1 MDNNLW
7 EQSVEFL
14 SLLEIIRWR
23 SQKQP
28 KQQAYCFLLDGEVEI
43 QTLTY
48 GELDAQSQRIAGLLQ
63 ACGVKKGERVLLLYP
78 PGLEFITAFFGCLY
92 AGAIAVPAYPP
103 RANQSLSRLS
113 AIAKRSVGIATDADS
128 TVALTTTTVLS
139 HLQQHPTFKTL
150 RLLTTDNMMADD
162 WGNLWQQPAIDR
174 DTLAFLQYTS
184 GSTGTPKGVMV
195 SHGNLLH
202 NQLLIKQAMQHTTAT
217 IFVGWLPLFHDM
229 GLVGNMLQPLYL
241 GIPCILMSPVAFLQ
255 KPVRWLQA
263 ISQYRATTSGGPN
276 FAYDLCVRKITAEQR
291 ANLDLSSWE
300 VAFNGA
306 EPVRAETIEKFV
318 VTFAECGFR
327 REAFYPCYGMAETTL
342 IVSGGCKTNP
352 PVLQPVQSE
361 ALTQNLI
368 VPANGGEI
376 GTQILVGCGQ
386 ALEDLKI
393 AIVDPQT
400 LTACSDRQVGEIC
413 VAGASVAQGYWD
425 QPEQTESTFKAYTK
439 DTQEGPF
446 LRTGDLGFLQDGELF
461 ITGRLKDLIVIRGR
475 NYYPQDIENTVQQ
488 SHPSLEPH
496 GGAAFSIDVDGEER
510 LVIAQEIKRSQL
522 RKLDVD
528 EVTATIRSAV
538 AVNHELQLYGVLLLK
553 PGSILRTS
561 SGKIQ
566 RYACRAKFLA
576 GSWETIASS
585 ILEGIET
592 GVSVADEI
600 ISEQPQLISYLQ
612 QQVAQIL
619 KVELLQI
626 QPQQPLSTCG
636 IDSFM
641 AIELQHTI
649 ETKFGVVLA
658 VTDFLADVSINQLA
672 TVILDKLSSH
682 PIDEPVQNSHSS
694 EYPLTYGQQAL
705 YFLQQL
711 APENYAYNIARA
723 ARIYGDLN
731 IAAFHRA
738 WQILVD
744 RHPALRTTFTTIDG
758 QPKQRVCQQVEVC
771 WQQQDATTWDETYLS
786 DRLLEIAYRPFNLEQ
801 DPLMRVSLFTRSS
814 QEHILLLVVHHII
827 ADFWSLTVLIDELG
841 KLYQAE
847 INNTLVNL
855 PPVTCQYAYYVST
868 TAKMLMSSQG
878 EKLQAYWEQQL
889 AGELPVLNLPAD
901 GMRPPMQTYR
911 GDSVSWQL
919 SQELTDKLQN
929 FSQQHQVTLYMT
941 MLAVFQVLLYRYTG
955 QEDLLVGSPTTGRSR
970 ADFAGLV
977 GYFVN
982 SVVLRANFADN
993 PTFEQFLQQVRS
1005 LVLDALTHQ
1014 DYPFARLVEQL
1025 QPTRDPSRS
1034 PIFQVMFVF
1043 QKAHLLNNEGL
1054 GGFALGEASARL
1066 KLGELEL
1073 ESFPLSKEIA
1083 QFDLTLAI
1091 AQVNGVLS
1099 TSWEYNADLFD
1110 AATITRMAGHFQTL
1124 LESILFDSRQS
1135 VGMLPMLTQQEQ
1147 QQILLEWN
1155 ATQKD
1160 YDSICL
1166 HQQFVTQVEQTPD
1179 AVAVVFEQE
1188 EITYRQLNQQANQLA
1203 HYLQALKVKKEVLVG
1218 VYLERSP
1225 QMVVSILAILKA
1237 GGAYVP
1243 LDPSYPRERL
1253 AFMLQDAQVAV
1264 LLTQEKFLAS
1274 LPEHQATVV
1283 CLDKDNEVWASETIV
1298 NPVSEVTTH
1307 NLAYV
1312 IYTSGSTGR
1321 PKGVMNTHRGI
1332 CNRLAWMQETY
1343 QLTIVDRVL
1352 QKTPFSFDVS
1362 IWEFFWPLTTGAC
1375 VVMAQPGGHQDSAYL
1390 VKLIQEQQ
1398 ITTIHFVPSML
1409 QVFLA
1414 EPSVE
1419 ACKCLRRVICSG
1431 EILPVQLQKQFFTR
1445 LDAELHNLYGPTEAA
1460 IDVTFWACNRH
1471 YSKNIVP
1478 IGRAIANTQIYILNK
1493 HLQPVPIGVV
1503 GELHIGGVGV
1513 ARGYLNQPELTA
1525 EKFIVNPFSSE
1536 IGDRLYKTGDLTRY
1550 HTDGSIEYIGRLDDQ
1565 VKLRGFR
1572 IELTEI
1578 EAVLTQ
1584 HPSVREA
1591 VVVMRE
1597 TSAVKRQVVLS
1608 PPENNSKITDLRNF
1622 LKGEL
1627 IEELLIESTT
1637 KQLIAYCV
1645 CRHQPAP
1652 NPTELRRFLGE
1663 KLPDYMIPAAF
1674 IMLDALPVTANGK
1687 LDKKSLPNPSQDRPN
1702 LEKSFVPPNTLNE
1715 KILEQIWSEVLGIE
1729 QVGIHDNFFELGGD
1743 SIRSIQV
1750 VAKAQE
1756 RGLKFSVAQVF
1767 QYQTIYNLL
1776 TAISLNQPDR
1786 LLTKQTAAF
1795 SLISADERDKLPND
1809 IEDAYPLT
1817 RVQTGIIFHSQYN
1830 LESLMYHDIFQ
1841 YHLRVRFDLELWQTS
1856 VQQVVNHHP
1865 ILRTSFDLIN
1875 FDEPLQL
1882 VHRSACIPVVVED
1895 LRSLLPAAQTQAIAS
1910 WIEIEKH
1917 QRFDLSCPPLMR
1929 LFIHRLTDE
1938 TFCLTLSWHNSI
1950 LDGWSNASLLTE
1962 LLQRYHAL
1970 LNGEK
1975 NQIVSALTISYR
1987 DFVAVESQILQSPE
2001 YQNYW
2006 QQKLQGLVI
2015 KQIPRWDKTNSTK
2028 NVQVGVLDV
2037 PISPQVSDGLKQ
2049 LAQLAEVPLK
2059 NVLLAAHLKVM
2070 SLLINDEDVLT
2081 GLESNS
2087 RLEEADGE
2095 KTLGT
2100 FINTIPLRLQLKAGT
2115 WIDLVQQ
2122 AFAAEQELLPY
2133 RHYPYSELQKFG
2145 TRQPLQPLLETVFNY
2160 THFHV
2165 YQRLQD
2171 LSGLEIIG
2179 GQGFGESNFT
2189 LRVEFNRNH
2198 ITDHIQL
2205 DLECKM
2211 AEISSTQLAAIGS
2224 YYSETLTAMATQPF
2238 NRHEEQCLLSAAQ
2251 QQQILVEW
2259 NETAIA
2265 YPENLCIHQQFEAQV
2280 VRNPDAIAL
2289 VYENEQLTYQELNR
2303 RTNLLANHLQHLGV
2317 CADTLVAI
2325 CVERSLDAIVGIL
2338 GILKAGGA
2346 YLTLDPTYPS
2356 EHLAFV
2362 LKDAQVSFLLTQSQL
2377 LPKIPNN
2384 KAQTLCLDSQWDIIA
2399 NNSDDN
2405 PICRTTKENL
2415 AYVIYTSGSTGN
2427 PKGVLITHQ
2436 NLVHSTNARRVY
2448 YQTPISSFLLIPSFA
2463 FDSSVAVIFWTLCQ
2477 GGKLILIKDGW
2488 RRDIWQ
2494 LAQLIEQHQITHWLS
2509 VPSLHNSL
2517 LAHIKTQQ
2525 LISLQTVI
2533 VAGETCSIEL
2543 VKNHQKLLPN
2553 TSLFNE
2559 YGPTETTVWS
2569 SVYNCSHHDLN
2580 NNLIPIGRPIGNT
2593 QIYILNSHLQPV
2605 PIGTPGEI
2613 YIGGF
2618 GVSKGYLNRPELT
2631 TEKFIPHPF
2640 SKQPNARLYKTGD
2653 QARYLSNGNIEFIGR
2668 IDHQIK
2674 LRGYRI
2680 ELGEIEAVLQQHPQV
2695 KQAIVI
2701 ARNSN
2706 SENQQLVA
2714 YIVPFQPQ
2722 NYLTQELRSFLQTK
2736 LPNYMIPSVILQ
2748 IDTLPLTPN
2757 GKIDR
2762 QKLPTPEQ
2770 LQPNNELL
2778 SELLKK
2784 LNSLS
2789 ETEVK
2794 TLLSQKKS
2802 ST

>member
-1 MDNNLW
+1 MDKNLS
-7 EQSVEFL
+7 QKSVEFVN
-14 SLLEIIRWR
+14 LLEIIRWR

-28 KQQAYCFLLDGEVEI
+28 QQQAYCFLLDGEVEV
-43 QTLTY
+43 QSLTY
-48 GELDAQSQRIAGLLQ
+48 GELDNQAQRIAGLLQ
-63 ACGVKKGERVLLLYP
+63 AFGVKKGERVLLLYP

-113 AIAKRSVGIATDADS
+113 VIATDADS

-139 HLQQHPTFKTL
+139 YLQQHPTFNVL

-162 WGNLWQQPAIDR
+162 WTNLWRQPVIDR

-291 ANLDLSSWE
+291 ATLDLSSWE

-306 EPVRAETIEKFV
+306 EPVRQATLEKFA
-318 VTFAECGFR
+318 VTFGECGFR

-342 IVSGGCKTNP
+342 IVSGGCKTTP
-352 PVLQPVQSE
+352 PVLQPVQSD
-361 ALTQNLI
+361 ALAQNQI
-368 VPANGGEI
+368 VPAKAGEI

-386 ALEDLKI
+386 PLADLKI
-393 AIVDPQT
+393 VIVDPQT
-400 LTACSDRQVGEIC
+400 LSACSDRQVGEIW
-413 VAGASVAQGYWD
+413 VAGASVAQGYWH

-439 DTQEGPF
+439 DTKEGPF

-461 ITGRLKDLIVIRGR
+461 ITGRLKDLIIIRGR

-488 SHPSLEPH
+488 SHPALEPH

-510 LVIAQEIKRSQL
+510 LVIAQEVQRSHI
-522 RKLDVD
+522 RKLDID
-528 EVTATIRSAV
+528 EVIATIRAAV
-538 AVNHELQLYGVLLLK
+538 AVNHEIQLYGVLLLK

-585 ILEGIET
+585 ILEGMET

-619 KVELLQI
+619 KVELSQI

-636 IDSFM
+636 IDSLM
-641 AIELQHTI
+641 AIELQHTV

-658 VTDFLADVSINQLA
+658 VKDFLADVSINQLA

-682 PIDEPVQNSHSS
+682 TIDEPVQNSHSS
-694 EYPLTYGQQAL
+694 EYSLTYGQQAL

-744 RHPALRTTFTTIDG
+744 RHPALRTSFITIDG
-758 QPKQRVCQQVEVC
+758 QPRQRVCQQVEVC
-771 WQQQDATTWDETYLS
+771 WLQQDATTWDETYLS

-801 DPLMRVSLFTRSS
+801 DPLMRLSLFTRSS

-827 ADFWSLTVLIDELG
+827 ADFWSLTILVDELG

-847 INNTLVNL
+847 NL
-855 PPVTCQYAYYVST
+855 PLITCQYADYVST
-868 TAKMLMSSQG
+868 TAKMIASSQG

-889 AGELPVLNLPAD
+889 AGELPVLNVPAD
-901 GMRPPMQTYR
+901 RMRPPMQTYR
-911 GDSVSWQL
+911 GDSISWQL
-919 SQELTDKLQN
+919 GQELTNKLQN

-982 SVVLRANFADN
+982 PIVLRANFAEN

-1054 GGFALGEASARL
+1054 GGFALGEAGARL

-1073 ESFPLSKEIA
+1073 ESLPLSKRIA

-1091 AQVNGVLS
+1091 SQVNGVLS

-1124 LESILFDSRQS
+1124 LESIIVEPSQP

-1147 QQILLEWN
+1147 QQLLLEWN

-1166 HQQFVTQVEQTPD
+1166 HQQFVTQVEKTPD

-1188 EITYRQLNQQANQLA
+1188 EITYKQLNQQANQLA
-1203 HYLQALKVKKEVLVG
+1203 HYLQGLGVKKEVLVG

-1237 GGAYVP
+1237 GGAYLP

-1264 LLTQEKFLAS
+1264 LLTQEKFLPS

-1298 NPVSEVTTH
+1298 NPVNEVTTH

-1375 VVMAQPGGHQDSAYL
+1375 LVMARPGGHQDSAYL

-1431 EILPVQLQKQFFTR
+1431 EILPVQLQEHFFTR

-1471 YSKNIVP
+1471 SDKNIVP
-1478 IGRAIANTQIYILNK
+1478 IGRAIANTQIYILDK
-1493 HLQPVPIGVV
+1493 HLQPVPIGVP

-1513 ARGYLNQPELTA
+1513 ARGYLNQPQLTA
-1525 EKFIVNPFSSE
+1525 EKFIVNPFSNNSNN
-1536 IGDRLYKTGDLTRY
+1536 RLYKTGDLARY
-1550 HTDGSIEYIGRLDDQ
+1550 HTDGSIEYLGRLDDQ

-1578 EAVLTQ
+1578 ESVLTQ
-1584 HPSVREA
+1584 HPDVRKA

-1597 TSAVKRQVVLS
+1597 TSAVKRQVVLN
-1608 PPENNSKITDLRNF
+1608 PPENNSEITDLRNF

-1627 IEELLIESTT
+1627 TEELLVESTT

-1652 NPTELRRFLGE
+1652 NITKLRRFLGE
-1663 KLPDYMIPAAF
+1663 KLPDYMIPATF

-1687 LDKKSLPNPSQDRPN
+1687 LDKKSLPNPGQGRPN
-1702 LEKSFVPPNTLNE
+1702 LEKSFVPPHTLHE
-1715 KILEQIWSEVLGIE
+1715 KILAQIWSEVLGIE

-1756 RGLKFSVAQVF
+1756 RGLSFSVAQVF
-1767 QYQTIYNLL
+1767 QHQTIYNLL
-1776 TAISLNQPDR
+1776 TAISLNQLDS
-1786 LLTKQTAAF
+1786 LLTEKTAAF
-1795 SLISADERDKLPND
+1795 SLISAIERDKLPNN

-1841 YHLRVRFDLELWQTS
+1841 YHLRVRFDLDLLQMAIEQLVTR
-1856 VQQVVNHHP
+1856 HP

-1882 VHRSACIPVVVED
+1882 VHQSACIPVVVEN
-1895 LRSLLPAAQTQAIAS
+1895 LRSLLPAAQIQVITS

-1962 LLQRYHAL
+1962 LLQRYHTL
-1970 LNGEK
+1970 LNGEE
-1975 NQIVSALTISYR
+1975 NQIESALTISYR

-2015 KQIPRWDKTNSTK
+2015 KPIPRWDKNNAKK

-2037 PISPQVSDGLKQ
+2037 PISPQVSHGLKQ
-2049 LAQLAEVPLK
+2049 LARLAEVPLK

-2100 FINTIPLRLQLKAGT
+2100 FINTIPLRLQLEAGT
-2115 WIDLVQQ
+2115 WIELVQQ

-2145 TRQPLQPLLETVFNY
+2145 NRQPLQPLLETVFNY

-2205 DLECKM
+2205 DLECKI

-2224 YYSETLTAMATQPF
+2224 YYSETLIAMATQPF
-2238 NRHEEQCLLSAAQ
+2238 NRHEEQCLLSTAQ

-2303 RTNLLANHLQHLGV
+2303 RANLLANHLQRLGV

-2325 CVERSLDAIVGIL
+2325 CVERSLEAIVGIL

-2346 YLTLDPTYPS
+2346 YLPLDPTYPS
-2356 EHLAFV
+2356 EHLAFI
-2362 LKDAQVSFLLTQSQL
+2362 LKDTQVSLLLTQSQL

-2384 KAQTLCLDSQWDIIA
+2384 KAQTLCLDSEWDIIA

-2405 PICRTTKENL
+2405 PSCRTTKENL

-2436 NLVHSTNARRVY
+2436 NLVHSTNARIAY

-2488 RRDIWQ
+2488 QRDIWQ

-2509 VPSLHNSL
+2509 VPSLYNSL
-2517 LAHIKTQQ
+2517 LAHIEKQQ
-2525 LISLQTVI
+2525 LISLQTII

-2580 NNLIPIGRPIGNT
+2580 NNSIPIGRPISNT

-2631 TEKFIPHPF
+2631 IEKFIPDPF

-2701 ARNSN
+2701 ARNSD

-2714 YIVPFQPQ
+2714 YIVPSQTQ
-2722 NYLTQELRSFLQTK
+2722 DSLTNELRSFLQTK

-2778 SELLKK
+2778 TELLKK

-2794 TLLSQKKS
+2794 TLLSQKNHQPN
-2802 ST
+2802 